1 MLEWVMATIESSE
14 EKYVPDN
21 KAKETFGTLL
31 YSFITN
37 THTDVPSFMRVMHCV
52 QTPQNTNQT

>member
-1 MLEWVMATIESSE
+1 MATIESSE